1 MGEMI
6 LQIEQNKTA
15 RQTLK
20 RLYPKEKGEE
30 LYRNYQK
37 RKIGLMIGL
46 IIIGLVS
53 ALGLHLC
60 SQMKTRLAEGAH
72 LIRNEW
78 GAGDYQINL
87 VANTE
92 EWSKEFSFLVE
103 ERALTREEKEQRKD
117 QLKIL
122 LPEIIKGENQDLYHV
137 TENLNFVTHVSGY
150 PFGLAWKSD
159 NTKRVETNGKVNR
172 EGIRTEGEWVTIHAI
187 INDSQQNESET
198 VTYQI
203 YILQEILDE
212 KDIFFKILDERL
224 LKEDEKTAEETKI
237 QLPQEINGKIVSW
250 KEEKED
256 NSIYVLLIFLLGSIL
271 AGKGMDYDLRRN
283 LQKRSKQ
290 LEREYAGFV
299 NKLRLYLSAGL
310 TVRNAFMRITKE
322 YEKNR
327 RNGKKH
333 YLYEELKISC
343 SQLENGMAE
352 EQVYFDFGQRC
363 GEMRFRR
370 LSSLLGVQLTK
381 GNDQLLKNLAKEAD
395 NAIEDQRN
403 QARKVGEEAGTKLLF
418 PMMLMLLLVMFFIL
432 LPAYLDFGSI

>member
-172 EGIRTEGEWVTIHAI
+172 EGIRTEGEWVTIHAM

-381 GNDQLLKNLAKEAD
+381 GNDQLLENLAKEAD

>member
-172 EGIRTEGEWVTIHAI
+172 EGIRTEGEWVTIHAM

-370 LSSLLGVQLTK
+370 LSSLLGVQLTQ

-418 PMMLMLLLVMFFIL
+418 PMMLMLLVVMFLIL

>member
-172 EGIRTEGEWVTIHAI
+172 EGIRTEGEWVTIHAM

-418 PMMLMLLLVMFFIL
+418 PMMLMLLLVMFLIL